1 MGFNDEDSE
10 GELSQMIEEHG
21 GIVVYPYNED
31 YKENKII
38 IRSRDLTKFES
49 SEDGFDKL
57 FIHDSVTENNIVNLM
72 NIGFQKLRD
81 TMKLTKTITTYF

>member
-1 MGFNDEDSE
+1 MVIPERRGKGSRAFQWLSVMKVPSERELSRVMLESLPMGFNDEDSE

-38 IRSRDLTKFES
+38 IRSRDWH
-49 SEDGFDKL
+49 
-57 FIHDSVTENNIVNLM
+57 I
-72 NIGFQKLRD
+72 
-81 TMKLTKTITTYF
+81 

>member
-38 IRSRDLTKFES
+38 IRSRDLTKFDT

-57 FIHDSVTENNIVNLM
+57 FIHDSVTENNIVILM
-72 NIGFQKLRD
+72 NIGFQCQRD
-81 TMKLTKTITTYF
+81 TIKLTKTLTTYF

>member
-38 IRSRDLTKFES
+38 IRSRDWHIWRRFW
-49 SEDGFDKL
+49 
-57 FIHDSVTENNIVNLM
+57 
-72 NIGFQKLRD
+72 
-81 TMKLTKTITTYF
+81 

>member
-38 IRSRDLTKFES
+38 IRSRDLTKFDT

-57 FIHDSVTENNIVNLM
+57 FIHDSITEINIVILM
-72 NIGFQKLRD
+72 NIGFQCQRD
-81 TMKLTKTITTYF
+81 TIKLSTTLTTYF